1 LRLTRPIRAVF
12 GLEIRTLLRDRRTL
26 FMSVIFPILLLPV
39 FLFGSAWMEDRQAQ
53 RDDTRTYR
61 MALVGSEAAFA
72 QSVIAAVLAGEGAT
86 RGTPAHEASTPEAT
100 SRPRGAPDSPDLGTA
115 RFRLLD
121 PADARGAMEAGELD
135 LYVEALSPGEWRAI
149 EEAGEVDADSL
160 DPGSDGAPI
169 LRIHFNSSRTASRQG
184 ALTLQRRLSDVREL
198 RRDALLVESGFTVPR
213 ERVAGAVAVN
223 VATDDEVE
231 GAMLGRYL
239 TLILLG
245 LMILGGSSLSIDTL
259 AGEKER
265 GTLATLLTSAATRNE
280 IVAGKLLA
288 IMAVGFAIALVQV
301 LNLWIFLGFGII
313 EPPAGFA
320 LQITPGQAVSLLALY
335 TPVVALT
342 AGVLLLSSAHASSY
356 KEAQLYLTPVLLGL
370 LAPALAP
377 MLPDMSLPSAIM
389 VVPVANLSVGIR
401 DLLAGDVHGPSLV
414 ASWVI
419 TALAAA
425 WVTSRCVRALHS
437 EAVVTGD
444 TTREEFLGGPAL
456 FRKRVLRWFMV
467 FWAVKLMLDLNV
479 RFDDLRVTVLFS
491 VGFLFLAFP
500 LLVIR
505 HFRLD
510 PVQALA
516 LRRPRAGVWLGVLL
530 GAPAGLVAAQ
540 TVFRLMDVV
549 IPVPQELLEGFG
561 QALMPDSVPT
571 WQLVLLIALVP
582 GITEELTFRGV
593 LLHGLRRRFGP
604 WGLALVVGGIFGFFH
619 FQIFRIP
626 ATAALGVVL
635 SIVTIYS
642 GSIFPAIAWHTLNNG
657 LAVFLSTR
665 GWEEPLDSWWL
676 GVGSF
681 VVLGVAILII
691 RHYGTPYP
699 EVGGSGAED
708 EPTEDAAETS
718 APSRLPAPAPPG

>member
-1 LRLTRPIRAVF
+1 MRLTRPIRAVF
-12 GLEIRTLLRDRRTL
+12 GLEIRTLLRDRRTV

-39 FLFGSAWMEDRQAQ
+39 FLFGSAWMEDRQVQ
-53 RDDTRTYR
+53 REDTRSYR
-61 MALVGSEAAFA
+61 IAVVGSEAAFA
-72 QSVIAAVLAGEGAT
+72 LSLLAEARSGGRATGDSAEAGGPPEG
-86 RGTPAHEASTPEAT
+86 S
-100 SRPRGAPDSPDLGTA
+100 A
-115 RFRLLD
+115 RFRVEDTTDAGSALD
-121 PADARGAMEAGELD
+121 AGDLD
-135 LYVEALSPGEWRAI
+135 LFVEALTPVEWRTLQAS
-149 EEAGEVDADSL
+149 ENL
-160 DPGSDGAPI
+160 DPDELTPGAEGAPV
-169 LRIHFNSSRTASRQG
+169 LRIHFNSSRTGSRQG
-184 ALTLQRRLSDVREL
+184 ARALREHLSEVREV
-198 RRDALLVESGFTVPR
+198 RRDSLLVESGFPVSR
-213 ERVAGAVAVN
+213 DMVASVLAVN

-265 GTLATLLTSAATRNE
+265 GTLVTLLTSAATRDE
-280 IVAGKLLA
+280 IVSGKLLA
-288 IMAVGFAIALVQV
+288 IMAVAFAIALVQV

-320 LQITPGQAVSLLALY
+320 LHVTPQLAITLLALY
-335 TPVVALT
+335 TPVIALT
-342 AGVLLLSSAHASSY
+342 AGVLLLSSAYANSY
-356 KEAQLYLTPVLLGL
+356 KQAQLYLTPVLLGL

-389 VVPVANLSVGIR
+389 VVPIANLSVGIR

-414 ASWVI
+414 LSWAI
-419 TALAAA
+419 TSLAAV
-425 WVTSRCVRALHS
+425 WVTSRSVRALHS
-437 EAVVTGD
+437 EEVVTGD

-456 FRKRVLRWFMV
+456 FRKRVLRWILV
-467 FWAVKLMLDLNV
+467 FWAVKLLLDLNV
-479 RFDDLRVTVLFS
+479 QFDDIRITVLFS

-505 HFRLD
+505 YFRLD

-516 LRRPRAGVWLGVLL
+516 LRMPRPGVWLGVIL

-540 TVFRLMDVV
+540 TVFRLMEFVV
-549 IPVPQELLEGFG
+549 PVPQELLENFG
-561 QALMPDSVPT
+561 QALMPEGVPT
-571 WQLVLLIALVP
+571 WQLVVLIALVP
-582 GITEELTFRGV
+582 GIAEELTFRGV

-635 SIVTIYS
+635 TIVTIYS

-665 GWEEPLDSWWL
+665 GWESTLDSWWL
-676 GVGSF
+676 GGGSF
-681 VVLGVAILII
+681 VALAVAILLI
-691 RHYGTPYP
+691 RHFGTPYP
-699 EVGGSGAED
+699 EVGEGVRNEEQESVAS
-708 EPTEDAAETS
+708 S
-718 APSRLPAPAPPG
+718 APPLPASSSP

>member
-1 LRLTRPIRAVF
+1 VRLTRPIRAVF

-26 FMSVIFPILLLPV
+26 FMAVIFPILLLPV
-39 FLFGSAWMEDRQAQ
+39 FLFGSAWMEDRQTQ
-53 RDDTRTYR
+53 REETRTYR
-61 MALVGSEAAFA
+61 IAIVGSEAAWVEA
-72 QSVIAAVLAGEGAT
+72 LLTGAILSE
-86 RGTPAHEASTPEAT
+86 AHV
-100 SRPRGAPDSPDLGTA
+100 RGAPSNGTTDIGPPANGPA

-121 PADARGAMEAGELD
+121 TADARAALDAGDVD
-135 LYVEALSPGEWRAI
+135 LYVEAMSPAEWRAL
-149 EEAGEVDADSL
+149 EDAGEVDDETLA
-160 DPGSDGAPI
+160 PGTHGAPI
-169 LRIHFNSSRTASRQG
+169 LRVHFNSSRTASRQG
-184 ALTLQRRLSDVREL
+184 ALTLRQHLAEVREA
-198 RRDALLVESGFTVPR
+198 RRDSLLVESGFPVTR
-213 ERVAGAVAVN
+213 ELVAPVVTVN

-265 GTLATLLTSAATRNE
+265 GTLVTLLTSAATRDE
-280 IVAGKLLA
+280 IVTGKLLA
-288 IMAVGFAIALVQV
+288 IMAVAFAIAMVQV
-301 LNLWIFLGFGII
+301 LNLWIFLGLGII

-320 LQITPGQAVSLLALY
+320 LQITPELAIRLMALY

-342 AGVLLLSSAHASSY
+342 AGVLLLSSAYANSY
-356 KEAQLYLTPVLLGL
+356 KQAQLYLTPVLLGL

-389 VVPVANLSVGIR
+389 VVPIANLSVGIR
-401 DLLAGDVHGPSLV
+401 DLLAGDVHGPSLMV
-414 ASWVI
+414 SWAI
-419 TALAAA
+419 TSLAAA
-425 WVTSRCVRALHS
+425 WVTSRSVRALHS
-437 EAVVTGD
+437 EEVVTGD

-467 FWAVKLMLDLNV
+467 FWAVKLLLDLNV
-479 RFDDLRVTVLFS
+479 QFADIRVTVLFS

-510 PVQALA
+510 PVRALA

-540 TVFRLMDVV
+540 TVFRLMDFV
-549 IPVPQELLEGFG
+549 IPVPQELLENFG
-561 QALMPDSVPT
+561 QALMPENVPA
-571 WQLVLLIALVP
+571 WQLVILIALVP

-626 ATAALGVVL
+626 ATAALGVIL
-635 SIVTIYS
+635 TIVTIYS

-665 GWEEPLDSWWL
+665 GWESHLDSWWL
-676 GVGSF
+676 GMGSF
-681 VVLGVAILII
+681 ALLAVAIVII
-691 RHYGTPYP
+691 RHFGTPYP
-699 EVGGSGAED
+699 EVGEATGREEDPRTPTSG
-708 EPTEDAAETS
+708 
-718 APSRLPAPAPPG
+718 